1 MDDNDETPGS
11 RQGGVETTQSAGAVI
26 ASNATSPTLADKPVL
41 QKQFQKTKKL
51 PGRQSRGAKLGGND
65 GLHVKKTRR
74 EWQSAQDSD

>member
-1 MDDNDETPGS
+1 MMMM
-11 RQGGVETTQSAGAVI
+11 I
-26 ASNATSPTLADKPVL
+26 AFITFKSSLVATSPTLADKPVL